1 MNMIAPGHGKTGT
14 EVPHLMQPTGR
25 KMSISAAQSWG
36 RRFALAAA
44 DLGETA
50 RLWRLVLALSFMDIK
65 LRYRGS
71 LLGPFWLTL
80 STAVMIGAIGF
91 LYAGLFHQDV
101 AKYLPYLSISL
112 IFWGFL
118 STLTAEGG
126 TAFSGAENMIRA
138 QRMPFSLHAAR
149 AVMRNLFVLAHNLV
163 VIVVVFAVFR
173 VVPSPAVIS
182 VIPALLLWLVDGM
195 AICLLLGVF
204 GARFRDIPPIIASIV
219 QIAFYVTPVMWSPS
233 MVMHRHIGRVLV
245 EWNPFYALLEILRGP
260 LLGLPLEPA
269 AWGVALGYSALL
281 LLLSALI
288 FTRARARI
296 AYWV

>member
-1 MNMIAPGHGKTGT
+1 MNMIAPGQGKTGT

-25 KMSISAAQSWG
+25 RMSISAAQSWG
-36 RRFALAAA
+36 RRFALAGA
-44 DLGETA
+44 DVSETM
-50 RLWRLVLALSFMDIK
+50 RLWRLVLTLSFMDIK

-91 LYAGLFHQDV
+91 LYAGLFHQDI

-112 IFWGFL
+112 VFWTFL

-126 TAFSGAENMIRA
+126 TSFTAVEGMIRA

-149 AVMRNLFVLAHNLV
+149 VVVRNLFVLAHNLV
-163 VIVVVFAVFR
+163 VIVLVFAIFD
-173 VVPSPAVIS
+173 VVPSSAVIS

-195 AICLLLGVF
+195 AVCLLLGVF

-219 QIAFYVTPVMWSPS
+219 QIAFYVTPVLWSPT
-233 MVMHRHIGRVLV
+233 MVMHRHIGRLLV
-245 EWNPFYALLEILRGP
+245 EWNPFYALLQILRGP

-269 AWGVALGYSALL
+269 AWWVALGYSALL
-281 LLLSALI
+281 VVLSALV

-296 AYWV
+296 TYWV

>member
-1 MNMIAPGHGKTGT
+1 
-14 EVPHLMQPTGR
+14 
-25 KMSISAAQSWG
+25 MSISAAQSWG
-36 RRFALAAA
+36 RRFALAGA
-44 DLGETA
+44 DLREA
-50 RLWRLVLALSFMDIK
+50 MRLWRLVLALSFMDIK

-112 IFWGFL
+112 VFWTFL
-118 STLTAEGG
+118 STLTGEGG
-126 TAFSGAENMIRA
+126 TSFTAVEGMIRA

-149 AVMRNLFVLAHNLV
+149 VVMRNLFILAHNLV
-163 VIVVVFAVFR
+163 VIVVVFAIFR

-182 VIPALLLWLVDGM
+182 IIPALLLWLVDGM
-195 AICLLLGVF
+195 AVCLLLGVF
-204 GARFRDIPPIIASIV
+204 GARFRDIPPIIGSIV
-219 QIAFYVTPVMWSPS
+219 QIAFYVTPVLWSPT
-233 MVMHRHIGRVLV
+233 MIMHRHIGRLLV
-245 EWNPFYALLEILRGP
+245 EWNPFYALLQILRGP

-269 AWGVALGYSALL
+269 VWGVALGYSALL
-281 LLLSALI
+281 LVLSALV

-296 AYWV
+296 TYWV

>member
-1 MNMIAPGHGKTGT
+1 
-14 EVPHLMQPTGR
+14 MQATGR

-36 RRFALAAA
+36 RRFALAGA
-44 DLGETA
+44 DLSETA
-50 RLWRLVLALSFMDIK
+50 RLWRLVLALSFLDIK

-101 AKYLPYLSISL
+101 GKYLPYLSISL

-126 TAFSGAENMIRA
+126 TAFTGAEGMIRA

-163 VIVVVFAVFR
+163 VIVVVFAVFH

-219 QIAFYVTPVMWSPS
+219 QIAFYVTPVIWSPT